1 MEKSDAQRIDKNRFI
16 SILNTP
22 FERAALIDDYSWD
35 YSGYCISTKIR
46 TVMTELLIRS
56 VLRNIY
62 QIPLMTR
69 TIYKEKVY

>member
-35 YSGYCISTKIR
+35 YSGYYITSNIR
-46 TVMTELLIRS
+46 DAMTEFLLRS